1 MAAEDFKYRELE
13 GIELEELAQLM
24 QLMKDVGISPTTLLS
39 YAVAL
44 DAIEGARD
52 NDVSVEEALEMNHEA
67 ESDDGDLVD
76 DLHSDARL
84 ILVRMNKI
92 EVH

>member
-13 GIELEELAQLM
+13 DVELEELAQLM
-24 QLMKDVGISPTTLLS
+24 QLMKDVGVSPMALLS

-44 DAIEGARD
+44 DAIEGAED
-52 NDVSVEEALEMNHEA
+52 NDVSVEEALQMNHEA
-67 ESDDGDLVD
+67 EFDDGALVD

-84 ILVRMNKI
+84 ILVRMGR
-92 EVH
+92 VHAH

>member
-44 DAIEGARD
+44 DAIDGAED

-76 DLHSDARL
+76 DLYSDARL
-84 ILVRMNKI
+84 CLIKMNKL
-92 EVH
+92 EAR